1 LQNVAVVLFSDMLR
15 ELVTMYMMSSMELN
29 GQAIILELQDY
40 NNDLLIV
47 SVLFERHGVRK
58 GAIKSSKKNKSELTV
73 GNILNL
79 RWYARLD
86 NHLGTF
92 NVKSSEAIAPFVYH
106 DKKKLLSLLSVC
118 SLYKACLVEKEP
130 QEVLF
135 SQLESFLYALKFNNP
150 LWLNMIVLL
159 EFELLSKA
167 GFGLDLSKCAATG
180 ETKDLTYI
188 SPRTGRAVARRPGER
203 YKDKLFLIPKLFV
216 DSNEQWSNKE
226 IAHALSVTRHF
237 LEKNIFSIKK
247 ENFPVVRREL
257 EDILGKQD

>member
-1 LQNVAVVLFSDMLR
+1 
-15 ELVTMYMMSSMELN
+15 MMSDMELN

-40 NNDLLIV
+40 NNDLLII
-47 SVLFERHGVRK
+47 SVLFEHHGIRK
-58 GAIKSSKKNKSELTV
+58 GAIKSSKKNKTALTV

-86 NHLGTF
+86 NHLGSFT
-92 NVKSSEAIAPFVYH
+92 VKSFEAIAPFVYH

-135 SQLESFLYALKFNNP
+135 TQLESFLYALKFSNP
-150 LWLNMIVLL
+150 LWLNMVVLL
-159 EFELLSKA
+159 EFELLSKS

-180 ETKDLTYI
+180 KTEDLTYI
-188 SPRTGRAVARRPGER
+188 SPRTGRAVARESGEQ

-216 DSNEQWSNKE
+216 DSNEQWEDKD
-226 IAHALSVTRHF
+226 IAHALSVTRYF
-237 LEKNIFSIKK
+237 LEKNIFSIKR
-247 ENFPVVRREL
+247 EIFPVVRKEL
-257 EDILGKQD
+257 EEILSK